1 MTQCVEGFIICQL
14 STASVGHSSEKY
26 MMMVMVM
33 MMMMMMT
40 MMMMI
45 LPRMTMSSC
54 ITQDSIDSMRRKIY
68 YLFQRRTKQTEKV
81 MVTGYLLLA
90 RRTCDV
96 VINWCVIGKT
106 HLRRGN

>member
-1 MTQCVEGFIICQL
+1 M
-14 STASVGHSSEKY
+14 GHSSEKY

-33 MMMMMMT
+33 MMMMMMVVVVV
-40 MMMMI
+40 MI

-54 ITQDSIDSMRRKIY
+54 ITQDSIDSMRRRIY

-96 VINWCVIGKT
+96 VIN
-106 HLRRGN
+106 